1 MSLSSVWA
9 LRYKS
14 SHESELFPH
23 AVWNASQLNTCLLC
37 RLTKAWE
44 YFMAIEVR
52 MFNHLPGEALKSCTV
67 KGVVKEWLRS
77 SVLFF
82 IKEFF
87 DSSSPLPEY
96 LIRVQ
101 L

>member
-1 MSLSSVWA
+1 
-9 LRYKS
+9 
-14 SHESELFPH
+14 
-23 AVWNASQLNTCLLC
+23 
-37 RLTKAWE
+37 
-44 YFMAIEVR
+44 MAIEVR